1 MEKKKEFMEK
11 KTGRTGVNRVFVGVA
26 IFLVAFGFFYFY
38 KLNSGGTEERRW
50 EGGNYNVGKSIDYS
64 GTIVTQKAVDLDIAG
79 GKVMI
84 PLDDIIESSFVYGEY
99 RVDGVFLPL
108 TAYIAPSGRVVGA
121 VSYCEPCRSSSFHI
135 RDNELVCDSCYT
147 RWEIETLK
155 GIAGG
160 CMAYPPEEINYQADN
175 GMIIL
180 DENDIRSWTPR
191 DLQRAGK

>member
-1 MEKKKEFMEK
+1 
-11 KTGRTGVNRVFVGVA
+11 
-26 IFLVAFGFFYFY
+26 
-38 KLNSGGTEERRW
+38 
-50 EGGNYNVGKSIDYS
+50 
-64 GTIVTQKAVDLDIAG
+64 
-79 GKVMI
+79 
-84 PLDDIIESSFVYGEY
+84 
-99 RVDGVFLPL
+99 
-108 TAYIAPSGRVVGA
+108 VVGA